1 MNLGV
6 DTAADLVR
14 ITGPAETVTLQ
25 NFDVTRDRLDLPAT
39 ASEAASNFT
48 FGSFT
53 VAYADTTA
61 GIAVNFVGLG
71 PLGDNV
77 SLTALTGAM
86 I

>member
-14 ITGPAETVTLQ
+14 ITGSAATETLQ
-25 NFDVTRDRLDLPAT
+25 NFDVARDRLDLPAT

-48 FGSFT
+48 YGSFT
-53 VAYADTTA
+53 LAYAGTTA

-77 SLTALTGAM
+77 SLAALTGAM